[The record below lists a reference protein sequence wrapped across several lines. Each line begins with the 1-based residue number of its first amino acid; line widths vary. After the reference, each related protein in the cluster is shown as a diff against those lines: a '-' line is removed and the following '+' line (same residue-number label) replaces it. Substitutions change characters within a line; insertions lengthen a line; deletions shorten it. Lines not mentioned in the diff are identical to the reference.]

1 MPNDRLKQFSQG
13 FNKDID
19 RSVWDRLKGIISPG
33 QPQPEAP
40 MPNPPNIEQRRTS
53 MNEQPSMNM
62 NDEDLRRKVFAQ
74 LALERLRNPG
84 DQV

>member
-13 FNKDID
+13 FNRDID
-19 RSVWDRLKGIISPG
+19 RSVWDRLKGIISPS
-33 QPQPEAP
+33 QPQQDIPV
-40 MPNPPNIEQRRTS
+40 PNPSNIDRRTS
-53 MNEQPSMNM
+53 MNEPSTVNM

-84 DQV
+84 DEV